1 MIKVIPMTEEY
12 IDDVAE
18 IDEHCFHVP
27 WTRTDFEREI
37 RENKLAIYFVA
48 VNEDNKAVGYAGMWH
63 VVNEGHITN
72 VAVLESYKIGRA
84 HV

>member
-27 WTRTDFEREI
+27 VD
-37 RENKLAIYFVA
+37 ENGL
-48 VNEDNKAVGYAGMWH
+48 
-63 VVNEGHITN
+63 
-72 VAVLESYKIGRA
+72 
-84 HV
+84 